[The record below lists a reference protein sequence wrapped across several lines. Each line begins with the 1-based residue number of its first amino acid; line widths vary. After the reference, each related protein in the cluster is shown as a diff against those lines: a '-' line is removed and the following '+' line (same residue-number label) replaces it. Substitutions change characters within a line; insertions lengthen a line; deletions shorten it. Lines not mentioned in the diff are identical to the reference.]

1 MGYKQMLFRQQ
12 ATLHFFFNG
21 LERQS
26 KQLIWKSMGVP
37 ITFDVYQ
44 RVIGS
49 LVSILIM
56 TMAFMLR
63 GAIAGD

>member
-1 MGYKQMLFRQQ
+1 MGYKQMLFRQPSDI
-12 ATLHFFFNG
+12 AFFFNG

>member
-1 MGYKQMLFRQQ
+1 MLFRQPSDI
-12 ATLHFFFNG
+12 AFFLKG